1 MTRNLLKMS
10 VLLCGLFLLG
20 ACAQEAPQA
29 DSKIQ
34 VEEGPHVSVP
44 LNLEVSVDA
53 FDAPKSL
60 DQEARAYTGAKTPI
74 TVKDGSNKELND
86 DLSASSVAQK
96 VLTRSKA
103 AFIAKNPK
111 LDAVAQIYIKKG
123 GTVKTYI
130 QEIKLTYDATKQKY
144 TYGGNVNIEEAIL
157 EKAKTADQFTLTLY
171 AGGVSYNA
179 STKSFELPSIM
190 EEVRLSALQ
199 STPVELPLL
208 YKSAPVAFRVNE
220 VGGVVKGL
228 EPVSQAAAS
237 LKPLGSLLLLT
248 FRNNMQRG
256 VTFDGVT
263 AVSNSFFGPNNDG
276 AVTTYK
282 IEDGTFSTDAGNY
295 TNPNARSSNGGAA
308 FTYFYKD
315 FASAR
320 FFVPAG
326 GARSDKAILFWGF
339 YDGTS
344 KAASTSNKLTASDG
358 ANLLA
363 DVLTP
368 ATSFLHVYAQNVKAG
383 GLTPSRPNY
392 NIAPVGGANLKPE
405 SGKAYT
411 LNCEF
416 YDQAPQTLGY
426 FAKGY
431 LYKDKNSNWKLYD
444 FNGYGSHNPSV
455 YKGMGDG
462 DNMLLVNAKD
472 ADEVRRGVT
481 VSSSSP
487 DGRGT
492 MYMPNEDWF
501 YLFGLKDPLEFQT
514 GGARYKD
521 LAGFATGYRGYVI
534 KTDLPYKDVDSES
547 VPFQKKKFVYAD
559 YRVASQTLT
568 VGRTATVYR
577 QLYMEPR
584 NSAGL
589 QPRSKY
595 QTIMRVMASAV
606 EDQIT
611 GDGQPAEKNTYVGAV
626 TMQSL
631 YVGKYFV
638 GNVMTTPL
646 YVTRG
651 ASQPFLY
658 AEDGDNFWNKAEV
671 ALDRVDRAMLSIR
684 TYGYGQIAQDDL
696 QKTYRDLRTKTR
708 AEAHLSIHWCDGA
721 MEAEFMDNSSSTTA
735 LGNYINNTLAVRG
748 ENDKIRNRTYGFADV
763 KGGIWT
769 INKRVASDNIAPR
782 LRSNSFQ
789 ALRPYSTRYQGNKG
803 FETGND

>member
-34 VEEGPHVSVP
+34 VEEGPRVSVP

-60 DQEARAYTGAKTPI
+60 DQEARAYTGAKTPV
-74 TVKDGSNKELND
+74 TVKDGANKELND

-111 LDAVAQIYIKKG
+111 LDAVAQIYIKKD

-130 QEIKLTYDATKQKY
+130 QEIKLIYDATKQKY
-144 TYGGNVNIEEAIL
+144 TYGGNVNIEDAIL
-157 EKAKTADQFTLTLY
+157 EKAKSADEFTLTLY

-248 FRNNMQRG
+248 FRNNMRQG

-282 IEDGTFSTDAGNY
+282 IEDGTFSTGARNY

-315 FASAR
+315 FASAG
-320 FFVPAG
+320 FSVPAG

-368 ATSFLHVYAQNVKAG
+368 ATSVLHVYAQNVKAG
-383 GLTPSRPNY
+383 GRTPSRPNY
-392 NIAPVGGANLKPE
+392 NIAPIGGANLKPE

-426 FAKGY
+426 FAKSY
-431 LYKDKNSNWKLYD
+431 LYKDNQWKFYD
-444 FNGYGSHNPSV
+444 LKGYGSHTPSI
-455 YKGMGDG
+455 YTRMGDG
-462 DNMLLVNAKD
+462 DNKLLVNAKD
-472 ADEVRRGVT
+472 ADEVRRAGVT
-481 VSSSSP
+481 VSTSSSS
-487 DGRGT
+487 DGYGR
-492 MYMPNEDWF
+492 MYMPNEAWF

-534 KTDLPYKDVDSES
+534 KTDLPYKDDPRES
-547 VPFQKKKFVYAD
+547 VPFQTKKFVYAD

-595 QTIMRVMASAV
+595 QTIMRVMAGAV

-611 GDGQPAEKNTYVGAV
+611 GDGKPAQKNTYVGAV

-658 AEDGDNFWNKAEV
+658 AEDGNNFWDKAEV

-696 QKTYRDLRTKTR
+696 MKGYRDLKDKTR
-708 AEAHLSIHWCDGA
+708 AEAHLAIHWCDGA
-721 MEAEFMDNSSSTTA
+721 MEREFMENSSSAAA
-735 LGNYINNTLAVRG
+735 LSSYIDSDIATRG
-748 ENDKIRNRTYGFADV
+748 EGRKIDNRTYGFANV
-763 KGGIWT
+763 MGGIWT
-769 INKRVASDNIAPR
+769 INKRVATDNIAPR
-782 LRSNSFQ
+782 VYSNTFQ
-789 ALRPYSTRYQGNKG
+789 ALRPYSTRYQGNDG
-803 FETGND
+803 FGIND

>member
-144 TYGGNVNIEEAIL
+144 TYGGDVSIEEDIL
-157 EKAKTADQFTLTLY
+157 EKAKSADEFTLTLY
-171 AGGVSYNA
+171 AGGVSYNS

-282 IEDGTFSTDAGNY
+282 IEDGTFSTDARNY

-368 ATSFLHVYAQNVKAG
+368 ATSVLHVYAQNVKAG

-444 FNGYGSHNPSV
+444 FNGGGSSDPATYQSI
-455 YKGMGDG
+455 GD

-472 ADEVRRGVT
+472 ANEVRRGVT

-568 VGRTATVYR
+568 KGRTATVYR

-671 ALDRVDRAMLSIR
+671 ALDRIDRAMLSIR
-684 TYGYGQIAQDDL
+684 TYGYGQIAQGDL
-696 QKTYRDLRTKTR
+696 MKGYKALKDKTR

-721 MEAEFMDNSSSTTA
+721 MEAEFMDNSSSAVA
-735 LGNYINNTLAVRG
+735 LDNYINSTLAIRG
-748 ENDKIRNRTYGFADV
+748 ESRKIENRTYGFADV

-769 INKRVASDNIAPR
+769 INQRNGGSDNIAPR

-789 ALRPYSTRYQGNKG
+789 ALRPYSTRYQGNDG
-803 FETGND
+803 FVKND

>member
-1 MTRNLLKMS
+1 MKLNLLKCS
-10 VLLCGLFLLG
+10 ALLCGLFLLG
-20 ACAQEAPQA
+20 SCAQEAPQA
-29 DSKIQ
+29 DNKIQ
-34 VEEGPHVSVP
+34 VEEGPRVSVP

-190 EEVRLSALQ
+190 EEVSLSALQ

-248 FRNNMQRG
+248 FRNNMQQG
-256 VTFDGVT
+256 ITFDGVT

-276 AVTTYK
+276 DVTTYK

-315 FASAR
+315 FASAG

-344 KAASTSNKLTASDG
+344 KAASASNKLTASDG

-368 ATSFLHVYAQNVKAG
+368 ATSVLHVYAQNVKAG
-383 GLTPSRPNY
+383 PTTPSRPNY

-416 YDQAPQTLGY
+416 YDQAPQMLGY

-444 FNGYGSHNPSV
+444 FNGNGSSDPDT
-455 YKGMGDG
+455 YQAIGD

-472 ADEVRRGVT
+472 ANEVRRGVT
-481 VSSSSP
+481 VSHSSP
-487 DGRGT
+487 GGRGT

-501 YLFGLKDPLEFQT
+501 YLLGLKDPLEFQT

-547 VPFQKKKFVYAD
+547 VPFQTKKFVYAD

-568 VGRTATVYR
+568 AGGGIATVYR

-595 QTIMRVMASAV
+595 QTIMRVMAKAV
-606 EDQIT
+606 SDYTT
-611 GDGQPAEKNTYVGAV
+611 GDGHGAWNTYPSAL
-626 TMQSL
+626 TMESL

-646 YVTRG
+646 YVKRG

-658 AEDGDNFWNKAEV
+658 AESGDAFWHKPEV
-671 ALDRVDRAMLSIR
+671 ALDRVDRATLNVR
-684 TYGYGQIAQDDL
+684 TYGFGQIAQADL
-696 QKTYRDLRTKTR
+696 MKGYKALENKTR

-721 MEAEFMDNSSSTTA
+721 MEAEFMDNSSSASA
-735 LGNYINNTLAVRG
+735 LGSYINSYIATRG
-748 ENDKIRNRTYGFADV
+748 ESDKILNRTYGFANV

-782 LRSNSFQ
+782 VRSNTFQ
-789 ALRPYSTRYQGNKG
+789 ALRPYSTRYQGNDG
-803 FETGND
+803 FVNND

>member
-1 MTRNLLKMS
+1 MKLNLLKCS
-10 VLLCGLFLLG
+10 ALLCGLFLLG
-20 ACAQEAPQA
+20 SCAQEAPQA
-29 DSKIQ
+29 DNKTQ
-34 VEEGPHVSVP
+34 VEEGPRVSVP

-53 FDAPKSL
+53 FDTPKSL

-123 GTVKTYI
+123 ATVKTYF

-144 TYGGNVNIEEAIL
+144 TYGGNVSIEDAIL

-171 AGGVSYNA
+171 AGGVSYNS

-190 EEVRLSALQ
+190 EEVSLSALE

-220 VGGVVKGL
+220 VGGVVKSL

-248 FRNNMQRG
+248 FRNNMQQG
-256 VTFDGVT
+256 ITFDGVT

-276 AVTTYK
+276 DVTTYK

-339 YDGTS
+339 YEGTS
-344 KAASTSNKLTASDG
+344 KAASASNKLTASNG
-358 ANLLA
+358 TNLLA

-368 ATSFLHVYAQNVKAG
+368 ATSVLHVYAQNVKAAAG
-383 GLTPSRPNY
+383 RTPSRPNY
-392 NIAPVGGANLKPE
+392 NIAPIGGANLKPE

-416 YDQAPQTLGY
+416 YDQAPQMLGY

-431 LYKDKNSNWKLYD
+431 LYKDSQWKLYD
-444 FNGYGSHNPSV
+444 FDGYGSSDPSI
-455 YKGMGDG
+455 YQGIGD
-462 DNMLLVNAKD
+462 DNKLLVNSKD
-472 ADEVRRGVT
+472 ANEVRNGVT

-492 MYMPNEDWF
+492 MYMPDEDWF
-501 YLFGLKDPLEFQT
+501 YLFGLTAPLEFQT

-568 VGRTATVYR
+568 AGGGIATVYR

-595 QTIMRVMASAV
+595 QTIMRVMAKAV
-606 EDQIT
+606 SDYTT
-611 GDGQPAEKNTYVGAV
+611 GDGQGGWNTYPSAL
-626 TMQSL
+626 TMESL

-646 YVTRG
+646 YVKRG

-658 AEDGDNFWNKAEV
+658 AEDGDAFWHKAEV
-671 ALDRVDRAMLSIR
+671 ALDRVDRATLNVR
-684 TYGYGQIAQDDL
+684 TYGYGQIAQADL

-735 LGNYINNTLAVRG
+735 LGNYINNTLAVRD
-748 ENDKIRNRTYGFADV
+748 ENDKIRNRTYGFANV

>member
-1 MTRNLLKMS
+1 MS

-34 VEEGPHVSVP
+34 VEEGPRVSVP

-60 DQEARAYTGAKTPI
+60 DQEARAYTGAKTPV

-130 QEIKLTYDATKQKY
+130 QQIKLSYDATKQKY
-144 TYGGNVNIEEAIL
+144 TYGGDVSIEDAIL
-157 EKAKTADQFTLTLY
+157 EKAKTADEFTLTLY

-282 IEDGTFSTDAGNY
+282 IEDGTFSTDARNY

-344 KAASTSNKLTASDG
+344 KAASAANKLTASDG
-358 ANLLA
+358 ANLKT
-363 DVLTP
+363 DILTP
-368 ATSFLHVYAQNVKAG
+368 ATSVLHVYGHNVKVG
-383 GLTPSRPNY
+383 SGLTPSRPNY
-392 NIAPVGGANLKPE
+392 SIAPIGGANLTPQN
-405 SGKAYT
+405 GKAYT

-416 YDQAPQTLGY
+416 YDQAPQMLGY

-431 LYKDKNSNWKLYD
+431 LYKDTQWKLQD
-444 FNGYGSHNPSV
+444 LDGNGSHEPST
-455 YKGMGDG
+455 YQALGD
-462 DNMLLVNAKD
+462 DNKLLVNAHD
-472 ADEVRRGVT
+472 ANEVRNGVT
-481 VSSSSP
+481 VSASTP
-487 DGRGT
+487 GGGGGT

-501 YLFGLKDPLEFQT
+501 YLYGLTDPLEFQT
-514 GGARYKD
+514 GNAIRYKD
-521 LAGFATGYRGYVI
+521 LAGFATGYRGYVV
-534 KTDLPYKDVDSES
+534 KANLPYKDDPSAS
-547 VPFQKKKFVYAD
+547 VPFQSKQFVYAD
-559 YRVASQTLT
+559 YRRSNQTLT
-568 VGRTATVYR
+568 VGNTATVYR

-595 QTIMRVMASAV
+595 QTIMRVMASAIQ
-606 EDQIT
+606 DRIT
-611 GDGQPAEKNTYVGAV
+611 GDGADPAWNTYVGAV
-626 TMQSL
+626 TMESL

-646 YVTRG
+646 YVNRS

-658 AEDGDNFWNKAEV
+658 VEDGDAFWHKPEV
-671 ALDRVDRAMLSIR
+671 ALDRVDRAGLSVR
-684 TYGYGQIAQDDL
+684 TYAYGQIQKDDL
-696 QKTYRDLRTKTR
+696 MKDYRALTTKKR
-708 AEAHLSIHWCDGA
+708 AEAHLFIHWCDGA
-721 MEAEFMDNSSSTTA
+721 MEAEFMSNSSTKDA
-735 LGNYINNTLAVRG
+735 LFNKINSPIAGRDEGQKLL
-748 ENDKIRNRTYGFADV
+748 NRTYSFADV

-769 INKRVASDNIAPR
+769 INKRVTTDDIAPR

-789 ALRPYSTRYQGNKG
+789 ALRPYSRQYQGNKG
-803 FETGND
+803 FESDSN

>member
-1 MTRNLLKMS
+1 MKLNLLKCS
-10 VLLCGLFLLG
+10 ALLCGLLLLG
-20 ACAQEAPQA
+20 SCAQEAPQA
-29 DSKIQ
+29 DNKTQ
-34 VEEGPHVSVP
+34 VEEGPRVSVP

-53 FDAPKSL
+53 FDTPKSL

-130 QEIKLTYDATKQKY
+130 QQIKLTYDATKQKY
-144 TYGGNVNIEEAIL
+144 TYGGDVSIEDAIL

-190 EEVRLSALQ
+190 EEVSLSALQ

-248 FRNNMQRG
+248 FRNNMQQG
-256 VTFDGVT
+256 ITFDGVT

-276 AVTTYK
+276 NVTTYK
-282 IEDGTFSTDAGNY
+282 IEDGTFSTDARNY

-315 FASAR
+315 FASAG
-320 FFVPAG
+320 FSVPAG

-339 YDGTS
+339 YEGTS
-344 KAASTSNKLTASDG
+344 KAASASNKLTASDG

-368 ATSFLHVYAQNVKAG
+368 ATSVLHVYAQNVKAG

-416 YDQAPQTLGY
+416 YDQAPQMLGY

-431 LYKDKNSNWKLYD
+431 LYKDNQWKLYD
-444 FNGYGSHNPSV
+444 LNGNGSSDPATYQSI
-455 YKGMGDG
+455 GD
-462 DNMLLVNAKD
+462 DNKLLVNAKD
-472 ADEVRRGVT
+472 ANEVRGGVT

-492 MYMPNEDWF
+492 MYMPNEAWF

-534 KTDLPYKDVDSES
+534 KTDLPYKDDPSES
-547 VPFQKKKFVYAD
+547 VSFQTKKFVYAD

-568 VGRTATVYR
+568 AGGGIATVYR

-595 QTIMRVMASAV
+595 QTIMRVMAKAV
-606 EDQIT
+606 SDYTT
-611 GDGQPAEKNTYVGAV
+611 GDGHGAWNTYPSAL
-626 TMQSL
+626 TMESL

-638 GNVMTTPL
+638 GNVVTTPL
-646 YVTRG
+646 YVQRR
-651 ASQPFLY
+651 AAQPFLY
-658 AEDGDNFWNKAEV
+658 AESGDAFWHKAEV
-671 ALDRVDRAMLSIR
+671 ALDRVDRATLNVR
-684 TYGYGQIAQDDL
+684 TYGFGQIAQADL
-696 QKTYRDLRTKTR
+696 MKGYKDLKTKTR

-721 MEAEFMDNSSSTTA
+721 MEREFMNNSSSAAA
-735 LGNYINNTLAVRG
+735 LSTYINNYIATRG
-748 ENDKIRNRTYGFADV
+748 EGDKIRNRTYGFANV
-763 KGGIWT
+763 MGGIWT

-782 LRSNSFQ
+782 VHSNTFQ
-789 ALRPYSTRYQGNKG
+789 ALRPYSTRYQGNEG
-803 FETGND
+803 FRNNND

>member
-34 VEEGPHVSVP
+34 VEEGPRVSVP

-60 DQEARAYTGAKTPI
+60 DQEARAYTGAKTPV
-74 TVKDGSNKELND
+74 TVKDGANKELND

-130 QEIKLTYDATKQKY
+130 QEIKLIYDATKQKY
-144 TYGGNVNIEEAIL
+144 TYGGNVNIEDAIL
-157 EKAKTADQFTLTLY
+157 EKAKSADEFTLTLY

-282 IEDGTFSTDAGNY
+282 IEDGTFSTGARNY

-320 FFVPAG
+320 FSVPAG

-344 KAASTSNKLTASDG
+344 KAASASNKLTASNG

-368 ATSFLHVYAQNVKAG
+368 ATSVLHVYAQNVKAG

-392 NIAPVGGANLKPE
+392 NIAPIGGANLKPE

-416 YDQAPQTLGY
+416 YDQAPQMLGY

-431 LYKDKNSNWKLYD
+431 LYKDNQWKLYD
-444 FNGYGSHNPSV
+444 FDGYGSSDPSI
-455 YKGMGDG
+455 YQGIGD
-462 DNMLLVNAKD
+462 DNKLLVNAKD
-472 ADEVRRGVT
+472 ANEVRNGVT

-492 MYMPNEDWF
+492 MYMPDEDWF
-501 YLFGLKDPLEFQT
+501 YLFGLTAPLEFQT

-568 VGRTATVYR
+568 AGGGIATVYR

-595 QTIMRVMASAV
+595 QTIMRVMARGV
-606 EDQIT
+606 QDYTT
-611 GDGQPAEKNTYVGAV
+611 GDGAGGWNTYPSAL
-626 TMQSL
+626 TMESL

-646 YVTRG
+646 YVKRG

-658 AEDGDNFWNKAEV
+658 AEDGNAFWHKPEV
-671 ALDRVDRAMLSIR
+671 ALDRVDRATLNVR
-684 TYGYGQIAQDDL
+684 TYGYGQIAQTDL
-696 QKTYRDLRTKTR
+696 QKTYRDLSTKTR

-721 MEAEFMDNSSSTTA
+721 MEAEFMDNSSSTTT
-735 LGNYINNTLAVRG
+735 LDNYINNPLARRG
-748 ENDKIRNRTYGFADV
+748 EGDKIRNRTYGFADV

-769 INKRVASDNIAPR
+769 INQRVASDIIAPR

-789 ALRPYSTRYQGNKG
+789 ALRPYSTRYQGNEG
-803 FETGND
+803 FQKNND

>member
-34 VEEGPHVSVP
+34 VEEGPRVSVP

-60 DQEARAYTGAKTPI
+60 DQEARAYTGAKTPV
-74 TVKDGSNKELND
+74 TVKDGANKELND

-130 QEIKLTYDATKQKY
+130 QEIKLIYDATKQKY
-144 TYGGNVNIEEAIL
+144 TYGGNVNIEDAIL
-157 EKAKTADQFTLTLY
+157 EKAKSADEFTLTLY

-282 IEDGTFSTDAGNY
+282 IEDGTFSTGARNY

-315 FASAR
+315 FASAG
-320 FFVPAG
+320 FSVPAG

-344 KAASTSNKLTASDG
+344 KAASASNKLTASDG

-368 ATSFLHVYAQNVKAG
+368 ATSVLHVYAQNVKAG

-392 NIAPVGGANLKPE
+392 NIAPIGGANLKPE

-416 YDQAPQTLGY
+416 YDQAPQMLGY

-431 LYKDKNSNWKLYD
+431 LYKDNQWKLYD
-444 FNGYGSHNPSV
+444 FDGYGSSDPST
-455 YKGMGDG
+455 YQAIGD

-472 ADEVRRGVT
+472 ANEVRRGVT

-492 MYMPNEDWF
+492 MYMPDEDWF

-568 VGRTATVYR
+568 AGGGIATVYR

-595 QTIMRVMASAV
+595 QTIMRVMAKAV
-606 EDQIT
+606 RDYTT
-611 GDGQPAEKNTYVGAV
+611 GDGSGGWNTYPSAL
-626 TMQSL
+626 TMESL

-646 YVTRG
+646 YVKRG

-658 AEDGDNFWNKAEV
+658 AEDGNAFWHKAEV
-671 ALDRVDRAMLSIR
+671 ALDRVDRATLNVR
-684 TYGYGQIAQDDL
+684 TYGFGQIAEADM
-696 QKTYRDLRTKTR
+696 QKTYRQLSTKTR

-721 MEAEFMDNSSSTTA
+721 MEAEFMDNSSSA
-735 LGNYINNTLAVRG
+735 AGLRSYIDSHIATRG
-748 ENDKIRNRTYGFADV
+748 EGQKIRNRTYGFANV
-763 KGGIWT
+763 MGGIWT

-782 LRSNSFQ
+782 VYSNTFQ
-789 ALRPYSTRYQGNKG
+789 ALRPYSTRYQGNDG
-803 FETGND
+803 FEKNDN

>member
-1 MTRNLLKMS
+1 MS

-60 DQEARAYTGAKTPI
+60 DQGARAYTGAKTPI

-144 TYGGNVNIEEAIL
+144 TYGGDVSIEEDIL
-157 EKAKTADQFTLTLY
+157 EKAKTADEFTLTLY

-190 EEVRLSALQ
+190 EEVSLSALQ

-248 FRNNMQRG
+248 FRNNMQQG
-256 VTFDGVT
+256 ITFDGVT

-276 AVTTYK
+276 DVTTYK

-339 YDGTS
+339 YEGTS

-368 ATSFLHVYAQNVKAG
+368 ATSVLHVYAQNVKAG

-444 FNGYGSHNPSV
+444 FNGGGSSDPATYQSI
-455 YKGMGDG
+455 GD

-472 ADEVRRGVT
+472 ANEVRRGVT
-481 VSSSSP
+481 VSTSSP

-568 VGRTATVYR
+568 AGGGIATVYR

-595 QTIMRVMASAV
+595 QTIMRVMAKAV
-606 EDQIT
+606 SDYTT
-611 GDGQPAEKNTYVGAV
+611 GDGQGAWNTYPSAL
-626 TMQSL
+626 TMESL

-638 GNVMTTPL
+638 GNVVTTPL
-646 YVTRG
+646 YVQRG

-658 AEDGDNFWNKAEV
+658 AESGDAFWHKTEV
-671 ALDRVDRAMLSIR
+671 ALDRVDRATLNVR
-684 TYGYGQIAQDDL
+684 TYGYGQIAQGDL
-696 QKTYRDLRTKTR
+696 MKGYKALKDKTR

-721 MEAEFMDNSSSTTA
+721 MEAEFMDNSSSAAA
-735 LGNYINNTLAVRG
+735 LSSYINSYIAKRG
-748 ENDKIRNRTYGFADV
+748 ESDKLRNRTYGFANV

-782 LRSNSFQ
+782 VHSNTFQ
-789 ALRPYSTRYQGNKG
+789 ALRPYSTRYQGNDG
-803 FETGND
+803 FVNND

>member
-1 MTRNLLKMS
+1 MKLNLLKCS
-10 VLLCGLFLLG
+10 ALLCGLFLLG
-20 ACAQEAPQA
+20 SCAQEAPQA
-29 DSKIQ
+29 DNKTQ
-34 VEEGPHVSVP
+34 VEEGPRVSVP

-53 FDAPKSL
+53 FDTPKSL

-130 QEIKLTYDATKQKY
+130 QQIKLTYDATKQKY
-144 TYGGNVNIEEAIL
+144 TYGGNVNIEDAIL

-190 EEVRLSALQ
+190 EEVSLSALQ

-248 FRNNMQRG
+248 FRNNMQQG
-256 VTFDGVT
+256 ITFDGVT

-276 AVTTYK
+276 DVTTYK

-339 YDGTS
+339 YEGTS
-344 KAASTSNKLTASDG
+344 KAASASNKLTASNG
-358 ANLLA
+358 TNLLA

-368 ATSFLHVYAQNVKAG
+368 ATSVLHVYAQNVKAAAG
-383 GLTPSRPNY
+383 RTPSRPNY
-392 NIAPVGGANLKPE
+392 NIAPIGGANLKPE

-416 YDQAPQTLGY
+416 YDQAPQMLGY

-431 LYKDKNSNWKLYD
+431 LYKDSQWKLYD
-444 FNGYGSHNPSV
+444 FDGYGSSDPSI
-455 YKGMGDG
+455 YQGIGD
-462 DNMLLVNAKD
+462 DNKLLVNSKD
-472 ADEVRRGVT
+472 ANEVRNGVT

-492 MYMPNEDWF
+492 MYMPDEDWF
-501 YLFGLKDPLEFQT
+501 YLFGLTAPLEFQT

-568 VGRTATVYR
+568 AGGGIATVYR

-595 QTIMRVMASAV
+595 QTIMRVMAKAV
-606 EDQIT
+606 SDYTT
-611 GDGQPAEKNTYVGAV
+611 GDGQGGWNTYPSAL
-626 TMQSL
+626 TMESL

-646 YVTRG
+646 YVKRG

-658 AEDGDNFWNKAEV
+658 AEDGDAFWHKAEV
-671 ALDRVDRAMLSIR
+671 ALDRVDRATLNVR
-684 TYGYGQIAQDDL
+684 TYGYGQIAQADL

-735 LGNYINNTLAVRG
+735 LGNYINNTLAVRD
-748 ENDKIRNRTYGFADV
+748 ENDKIRNRTYGFANV

>member
-1 MTRNLLKMS
+1 MKFNLLKTS
-10 VLLCGLFLLG
+10 ALLCGLSLLG

-29 DSKIQ
+29 DNKTTLGD
-34 VEEGPHVSVP
+34 GPRVAVP
-44 LNLEVSVDA
+44 IELEVSVDA

-74 TVKDGSNKELND
+74 TVKDGNKKVLND
-86 DLSASSVAQK
+86 DLSPNPTEAQK
-96 VLTRSKA
+96 ILTRSKA

-123 GTVKTYI
+123 GDVKTYI
-130 QEIKLTYDATKQKY
+130 KEITLTYDATKQKY
-144 TYGGNVNIEEAIL
+144 TYGGDVNIDKDIL
-157 EKAKTADQFTLTLY
+157 ENAKSADLFTLTLY
-171 AGGVSYNA
+171 AGGISYNS
-179 STKSFELPSIM
+179 STKSFEIPSIM
-190 EEVRLSALQ
+190 EEVSLSDLE
-199 STPVELPLL
+199 SNPVELPLL
-208 YKSAPVAFRVNE
+208 YKSAPVAFRVDE
-220 VGGVVKGL
+220 TKGVSLK
-228 EPVSQAAAS
+228 PVSQAAAS

-248 FRNNMQRG
+248 FRNNMQQG

-263 AVSNSFFGPNNDG
+263 AVSNSFFGPNN
-276 AVTTYK
+276 VTTYK
-282 IEDGTFSTDAGNY
+282 IEDGTFSTAGGTY
-295 TNPNARSSNGGAA
+295 TSPHARSSNGGAT

-315 FASAR
+315 FASAG
-320 FFVPAG
+320 FSVPTG

-339 YDGTS
+339 YNGDS
-344 KAASTSNKLTASDG
+344 KAASASNKLTASNG
-358 ANLLA
+358 ANLKT
-363 DVLTP
+363 DILTP
-368 ATSFLHVYAQNVKAG
+368 ATSVLHVYAQNVKVAG
-383 GLTPSRPNY
+383 RTPSRPNY
-392 NIAPVGGANLKPE
+392 NIAPVGGANLTPQN
-405 SGKAYT
+405 GKAYT

-416 YDQAPQTLGY
+416 YDQAPQMLGY

-431 LYKDKNSNWKLYD
+431 LYKDTQWKLQD
-444 FNGYGSHNPSV
+444 LDGNGSHEPST
-455 YKGMGDG
+455 YQALGD
-462 DNMLLVNAKD
+462 DNKLLVNAHD
-472 ADEVRRGVT
+472 ANEVRNGVT
-481 VSSSSP
+481 VSASTP
-487 DGRGT
+487 GGGGT

-501 YLFGLKDPLEFQT
+501 YLFGLTAPLEFQT

-568 VGRTATVYR
+568 AGGGIATVYR

-595 QTIMRVMASAV
+595 QTIMRVMAKAV
-606 EDQIT
+606 SDYTT
-611 GDGQPAEKNTYVGAV
+611 GDGHGAWNTYPSAL
-626 TMQSL
+626 TMESL

-638 GNVMTTPL
+638 GNVVTTPL
-646 YVTRG
+646 YVQRG

-658 AEDGDNFWNKAEV
+658 AESGDAFWHKAEV
-671 ALDRVDRAMLSIR
+671 ALDRVDRATLNVR
-684 TYGYGQIAQDDL
+684 TYGYGQIAQADL
-696 QKTYRDLRTKTR
+696 QKTYSQLSTKTR

-748 ENDKIRNRTYGFADV
+748 ENDKIRNRTYGFANV

>member
-1 MTRNLLKMS
+1 MKRNLLKMS

-34 VEEGPHVSVP
+34 VEEGPRVSVP

-60 DQEARAYTGAKTPI
+60 DQEARAYTGAKTPV
-74 TVKDGSNKELND
+74 TVKDGANKELND

-111 LDAVAQIYIKKG
+111 LDAVAQIYIKKD

-171 AGGVSYNA
+171 AGGVSYNS

-190 EEVRLSALQ
+190 EEVSLSALQ

-282 IEDGTFSTDAGNY
+282 IEDGTFSTDARNY

-368 ATSFLHVYAQNVKAG
+368 ATSVLHVYAQNVKAG

-426 FAKGY
+426 FARGY

-444 FNGYGSHNPSV
+444 FNGYGSHNPSF

-487 DGRGT
+487 DGRGK

-501 YLFGLKDPLEFQT
+501 YLFGLTAPLEFQT

-547 VPFQKKKFVYAD
+547 VPFQTKKFVYAD
-559 YRVASQTLT
+559 YRVANQTLT

-606 EDQIT
+606 EDEVT
-611 GDGQPAEKNTYVGAV
+611 GDGQAATNTYVGAV

-646 YVTRG
+646 YVKRR
-651 ASQPFLY
+651 AAQPFLY
-658 AEDGDNFWNKAEV
+658 AEDGDAFWHKAEV

-696 QKTYRDLRTKTR
+696 MKGYRDLKDKTR
-708 AEAHLSIHWCDGA
+708 AEAHLAIHWCDGA
-721 MEAEFMDNSSSTTA
+721 MEREFMNNSSSAVA
-735 LGNYINNTLAVRG
+735 LDNYINNPLARRG
-748 ENDKIRNRTYGFADV
+748 EADKIRNRTYGFADV

-769 INKRVASDNIAPR
+769 INQRVASDNIAPR